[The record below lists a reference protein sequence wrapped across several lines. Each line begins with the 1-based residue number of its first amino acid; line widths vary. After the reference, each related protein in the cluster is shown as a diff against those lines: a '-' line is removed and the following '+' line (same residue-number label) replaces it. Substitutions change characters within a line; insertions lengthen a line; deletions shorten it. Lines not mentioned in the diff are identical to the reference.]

1 MWRKYVGH
9 RNALKCDTDSQIFYL
24 PLITKN
30 VGQYL
35 IRIKSAL
42 ISHRYVTIKIRVQC
56 VYKLFFPRGLCLR
69 SITK

>member
-9 RNALKCDTDSQIFYL
+9 RNVLKCDTDSQIFYL
-24 PLITKN
+24 PLIIKN

-42 ISHRYVTIKIRVQC
+42 ISHRYVTIKI
-56 VYKLFFPRGLCLR
+56 
-69 SITK
+69 

>member
-9 RNALKCDTDSQIFYL
+9 RSALKCDTDSQIFYL

-42 ISHRYVTIKIRVQC
+42 ISLRYVTIKLSTMCIQA
-56 VYKLFFPRGLCLR
+56 FF
-69 SITK
+69 S